1 MIDYEVQRCTRHCA
15 VTLREL
21 QPGETFFSTLTA
33 EGAQVVRRDYAPEAW
48 QGPPEGVLGWWKAQM
63 PERDAK
69 KVHWAP
75 NDVMLELLETLEPQP
90 DKQDM
95 RYVLALLLIRRRVL
109 RLEDTE
115 HDAAGQEISV
125 LYCPRRE
132 TTYRVAAVMPDE
144 ARTAEIQDELARLLF
159 ADGT

>member
-21 QPGETFFSTLTA
+21 RPGETFYSTLTA
-33 EGAQVVRRDYAPEAW
+33 EGAHVVRRDYSREAW
-48 QGPPEGVLGWWKAQM
+48 QGPPENVLGWWKAQM

-69 KVHWAP
+69 KVRFAP
-75 NDVMLELLETLEPQP
+75 NDVMLELLETLEPRP

-95 RYVLALLLIRRRVL
+95 RYVLSLLLVRRRVL

-115 HDAAGQEISV
+115 HNEAGQEVSV

-132 TTYRVAAVMPDE
+132 STYRVAVVMPDE
-144 ARTAEIQDELARLLF
+144 ARTAEIQEELARLLF
-159 ADGT
+159 ADGG